1 MLESLHSCDR
11 QNGKPQHKMH
21 GNVFTEWVTGA
32 CDYNAQ
38 PHPPHFPFPSCYLPY
53 GIPLIIIIVSDT
65 GPPGIVFFTT
75 MKRGPFQSRFHAR
88 HNA

>member
-53 GIPLIIIIVSDT
+53 GIPLIIIIIIIIVSVICAILD
-65 GPPGIVFFTT
+65 PPVSFF
-75 MKRGPFQSRFHAR
+75 SRR
-88 HNA
+88 